1 MNFLETLRI
10 GLRALRVNK
19 MRSVLTMLGIIVGV
33 AAVVCMVSVG
43 SGAREEVSEKIR
55 TLGANLLLIKPG
67 AKVSKGARL
76 EAGTG
81 HTLTLEDA
89 GAIKREIRDVLAAA
103 PILSRPMQVI
113 AGNRN
118 WATLV
123 AGVDGDYLMAREWR
137 IQSGRAF
144 TADEL
149 SLGAKVAVVG
159 SAIDQ
164 ELFTGS
170 SGLRETVRIGN
181 VPFRII
187 GILETKGQ
195 GAAGRSQDDVIFIPL
210 STAKSRVLGAIRGTR
225 RDAMDFLLIKAS
237 DQQAVP
243 KVEAEVRSLLRDR
256 HDLRQDAA
264 DDFSI
269 ENPADVLTA
278 NAAAVRTF
286 GYLLI
291 SVASVS
297 LIVGGISIMNVMLVS
312 VTERIREIGLR
323 VAVGAH
329 RSDIQV
335 QFIIEA
341 AALALVGGLFGV
353 MAGCVSA
360 MFIAWRAGWPVLIS
374 PEAILLSWVSAGLVG
389 IIFGFYPAY
398 RAARLDPIVALRCE

>member
-353 MAGCVSA
+353 MAGCVGA
-360 MFIAWRAGWPVLIS
+360 IFIAWRAGWPVLIS
-374 PEAILLSWVSAGLVG
+374 PEAILLSSVFAGLVG
-389 IIFGFYPAY
+389 IIFGLYPAY
-398 RAARLDPIVALRCE
+398 RAARLDPIVALRCG

>member
-210 STAKSRVLGAIRGTR
+210 STAKSRVLGAICGTR

-353 MAGCVSA
+353 MAGCVGA
-360 MFIAWRAGWPVLIS
+360 IFIAWRAGWPVLIS
-374 PEAILLSWVSAGLVG
+374 PEAILLSWVFAGLVG
-389 IIFGFYPAY
+389 IIFGLYPAY

>member
-19 MRSVLTMLGIIVGV
+19 MRSILTMLGIIVGV

-353 MAGCVSA
+353 MAGCVGA
-360 MFIAWRAGWPVLIS
+360 IFIAWRAGWPVLIS
-374 PEAILLSWVSAGLVG
+374 PEAILLSWAFAGLVG

>member
-1 MNFLETLRI
+1 
-10 GLRALRVNK
+10 
-19 MRSVLTMLGIIVGV
+19 
-33 AAVVCMVSVG
+33 
-43 SGAREEVSEKIR
+43 
-55 TLGANLLLIKPG
+55 
-67 AKVSKGARL
+67 
-76 EAGTG
+76 
-81 HTLTLEDA
+81 
-89 GAIKREIRDVLAAA
+89 
-103 PILSRPMQVI
+103 
-113 AGNRN
+113 
-118 WATLV
+118 
-123 AGVDGDYLMAREWR
+123 MAREWR

-195 GAAGRSQDDVIFIPL
+195 GAAGRSQDEVIFIPL

-353 MAGCVSA
+353 MAGCVGA
-360 MFIAWRAGWPVLIS
+360 IFIAWRAGWPVLIS
-374 PEAILLSWVSAGLVG
+374 PEAILLSWVFAGLVG

>member
-1 MNFLETLRI
+1 MNFFETLRI

-159 SAIDQ
+159 SAIVQ

-353 MAGCVSA
+353 MAGCVGA
-360 MFIAWRAGWPVLIS
+360 IFIAWRAGWPVLIS
-374 PEAILLSWVSAGLVG
+374 PEAILLSWVFAGLVG

>member
-353 MAGCVSA
+353 VAGCVGA
-360 MFIAWRAGWPVLIS
+360 IFIAWRAGWPVLIS
-374 PEAILLSWVSAGLVG
+374 PEAILLSWVFAGLVG

>member
-353 MAGCVSA
+353 MAGCVGA
-360 MFIAWRAGWPVLIS
+360 IFIAWQAGWPVLIS
-374 PEAILLSWVSAGLVG
+374 PEAILLSWVFAGLVG
-389 IIFGFYPAY
+389 IIFGLYPAY

>member
-1 MNFLETLRI
+1 MNFFETLRI

-353 MAGCVSA
+353 MAGCVGA
-360 MFIAWRAGWPVLIS
+360 IFIAWRAGWPVLIS
-374 PEAILLSWVSAGLVG
+374 PEAILLSWVFAGLVG
-389 IIFGFYPAY
+389 IIFGLYPAY

>member
-170 SGLRETVRIGN
+170 SGLRETVQIGN

-353 MAGCVSA
+353 MAGCVGA
-360 MFIAWRAGWPVLIS
+360 IFIAWRAGWPVLIS
-374 PEAILLSWVSAGLVG
+374 PEAILLSWVFAGLVG
-389 IIFGFYPAY
+389 IIFGLYPAY

>member
-76 EAGTG
+76 EAGTS

-89 GAIKREIRDVLAAA
+89 GAIKREIRDVLAVA

-123 AGVDGDYLMAREWR
+123 AGVDGDYLVAREWR

-159 SAIDQ
+159 SAIVQ

-170 SGLRETVRIGN
+170 SGLRETVRN
-181 VPFRII
+181 RQRA
-187 GILETKGQ
+187 L
-195 GAAGRSQDDVIFIPL
+195 QDN
-210 STAKSRVLGAIRGTR
+210 
-225 RDAMDFLLIKAS
+225 
-237 DQQAVP
+237 
-243 KVEAEVRSLLRDR
+243 R
-256 HDLRQDAA
+256 H
-264 DDFSI
+264 
-269 ENPADVLTA
+269 P
-278 NAAAVRTF
+278 
-286 GYLLI
+286 
-291 SVASVS
+291 
-297 LIVGGISIMNVMLVS
+297 
-312 VTERIREIGLR
+312 
-323 VAVGAH
+323 
-329 RSDIQV
+329 
-335 QFIIEA
+335 
-341 AALALVGGLFGV
+341 
-353 MAGCVSA
+353 
-360 MFIAWRAGWPVLIS
+360 
-374 PEAILLSWVSAGLVG
+374 
-389 IIFGFYPAY
+389 
-398 RAARLDPIVALRCE
+398 

>member
-89 GAIKREIRDVLAAA
+89 AAIKREIRNVLAAA

-123 AGVDGDYLMAREWR
+123 AGVDGDYLVAREWR

-159 SAIDQ
+159 SAIVQ

-170 SGLRETVRIGN
+170 SGLERDSPNRQ
-181 VPFRII
+181 RA
-187 GILETKGQ
+187 L
-195 GAAGRSQDDVIFIPL
+195 QDNRHP
-210 STAKSRVLGAIRGTR
+210 R
-225 RDAMDFLLIKAS
+225 
-237 DQQAVP
+237 
-243 KVEAEVRSLLRDR
+243 AE
-256 HDLRQDAA
+256 
-264 DDFSI
+264 
-269 ENPADVLTA
+269 
-278 NAAAVRTF
+278 RT
-286 GYLLI
+286 
-291 SVASVS
+291 
-297 LIVGGISIMNVMLVS
+297 
-312 VTERIREIGLR
+312 
-323 VAVGAH
+323 
-329 RSDIQV
+329 
-335 QFIIEA
+335 
-341 AALALVGGLFGV
+341 
-353 MAGCVSA
+353 GC
-360 MFIAWRAGWPVLIS
+360 GWPQS
-374 PEAILLSWVSAGLVG
+374 G
-389 IIFGFYPAY
+389 
-398 RAARLDPIVALRCE
+398 

>member
-195 GAAGRSQDDVIFIPL
+195 GATGRSQDDVIFIPL
-210 STAKSRVLGAIRGTR
+210 STAKSRVLGAVRGTR

-353 MAGCVSA
+353 MAGCVGA
-360 MFIAWRAGWPVLIS
+360 IFIAWRAGWPVLIS
-374 PEAILLSWVSAGLVG
+374 PEAILLSWVFAGLVG
-389 IIFGFYPAY
+389 IIFGLYPAY

>member
-123 AGVDGDYLMAREWR
+123 AGVDGDYLVAREWR

-374 PEAILLSWVSAGLVG
+374 PEAILLSWVFAGLVG
-389 IIFGFYPAY
+389 IIFGLYPAY

>member
-225 RDAMDFLLIKAS
+225 RDAMDVLLIKAS

-353 MAGCVSA
+353 MAGCVGA
-360 MFIAWRAGWPVLIS
+360 IFIAWRAGWPVLIS
-374 PEAILLSWVSAGLVG
+374 PEAILLSWVFAGLVG
-389 IIFGFYPAY
+389 IIFGLYPAY

>member
-1 MNFLETLRI
+1 VNFLETLRI

-353 MAGCVSA
+353 MAGCVGA
-360 MFIAWRAGWPVLIS
+360 IFIAWRAGWPVLIS
-374 PEAILLSWVSAGLVG
+374 PEAILLSWVFAGLVG

>member
-1 MNFLETLRI
+1 M
-10 GLRALRVNK
+10 
-19 MRSVLTMLGIIVGV
+19 
-33 AAVVCMVSVG
+33 VCMVSVG

-353 MAGCVSA
+353 MAGCVGA
-360 MFIAWRAGWPVLIS
+360 IFIAWRAGWPVLIS
-374 PEAILLSWVSAGLVG
+374 PEAILLSWVFAGLVG
-389 IIFGFYPAY
+389 IIFGLYPAY

>member
-243 KVEAEVRSLLRDR
+243 KVEAVVRSLLRDR

-353 MAGCVSA
+353 MAGCVGA
-360 MFIAWRAGWPVLIS
+360 IFIAWRAGWPVLIS
-374 PEAILLSWVSAGLVG
+374 PEAILLSWVFAGLVG
-389 IIFGFYPAY
+389 IIFGLYPAY

>member
-353 MAGCVSA
+353 MAGCVGA
-360 MFIAWRAGWPVLIS
+360 IFIAWRAGWPVLIS
-374 PEAILLSWVSAGLVG
+374 PEAILLSWVFAGLVG
-389 IIFGFYPAY
+389 IIFGLYPAY

>member
-1 MNFLETLRI
+1 VNFLETLRI

-353 MAGCVSA
+353 MAGWVGA
-360 MFIAWRAGWPVLIS
+360 IFIAWRAGWPVLIS
-374 PEAILLSWVSAGLVG
+374 PEAILLSWVFAGLVG

>member
-89 GAIKREIRDVLAAA
+89 GAIKREIRDVLAVA

-123 AGVDGDYLMAREWR
+123 AGVDGDYLVAREWR

-159 SAIDQ
+159 SAIVQ

-170 SGLRETVRIGN
+170 SGLGETVRIGN

-210 STAKSRVLGAIRGTR
+210 STAKSRVLGAVRGTK

-353 MAGCVSA
+353 MGGCIGA
-360 MFIAWRAGWPVLIS
+360 IFIAWRAGWPVLIS
-374 PEAILLSWVSAGLVG
+374 PEAILLSWAFAGLVG

>member
-210 STAKSRVLGAIRGTR
+210 STAKSRVLGAVRGTR

-243 KVEAEVRSLLRDR
+243 TVEAEVRSLLRDQ

-353 MAGCVSA
+353 MAGCVGA
-360 MFIAWRAGWPVLIS
+360 IFIAWRAGWPVLIS
-374 PEAILLSWVSAGLVG
+374 PEAILLSWVFAGLVG